1 MIFPP
6 IFGTLGR
13 SGMRRPSRADQSGAG
28 LLEVMISVLIM
39 GIGLLGIAA
48 MQAIIAITPPKLVIA
63 RGAIKLVRPRP
74 APKRVIA
81 RPAMRP
87 VIAAAGIQQ
96 VIAAHPAQRVI
107 AGVRPDPVRGG
118 GADQQIMARGTA

>member
-48 MQAIIAITPPKLVIA
+48 MQAMQRSLQALVSCCK
-63 RGAIKLVRPRP
+63 GDE
-74 APKRVIA
+74 
-81 RPAMRP
+81 
-87 VIAAAGIQQ
+87 
-96 VIAAHPAQRVI
+96 
-107 AGVRPDPVRGG
+107 RPDCPILDDLGSPL
-118 GADQQIMARGTA
+118 